1 MCSDGAQ
8 EIRDVSHCA
17 RGGYAPGV
25 WLVPHISTILGFL
38 LAVFLLSRIL
48 REHRPPASTMAW
60 LLSILL
66 VPYVGVPL
74 YFLIGGRKHR
84 RLAARK
90 NQLYAAMLPR
100 DDADALRAL
109 NPIERILLTGG
120 APRTSTGDRI
130 QLWSSGEETFAKIME
145 LFANAKTSIDVST
158 FILGGDPTG
167 LAVVER
173 LAARAAEGVRVRLL
187 LDGLFLFRIK
197 RKDLAKLT
205 RAGGSVAV
213 FMPLLRLPFR
223 GPANL
228 RNHRKIIVVD
238 GEIAV
243 VGGMNLADEYMGPFP
258 RPDRWQDVALKIEGP
273 AVAHIHNVFRSDW
286 SFASGE
292 PATPAAYPLLKRVGE
307 ANLQVVASGPDVAGD
322 TYYDAILTALFQ
334 ARERIWIA
342 TPYFIPDEAITRGLV
357 LAARRGVDVMLIVPE
372 RSNHLTADIAGG
384 SYLRQ
389 IERAGARVRPFRRGM
404 MHAKVTLI
412 DHDLAILGSANLD
425 MRSLFLD
432 YEIAAFIYT
441 RPEIEHFEQWFQSLL
456 RNCAPQLEEP
466 GTVRSLA
473 EDLGRLLAPLM

>member
-1 MCSDGAQ
+1 MVTLLD
-8 EIRDVSHCA
+8 
-17 RGGYAPGV
+17 V
-25 WLVPHISTILGFL
+25 WLVPHITTILGFL

-66 VPYVGVPL
+66 VPYLGVPL

-90 NQLYAAMLPR
+90 HQLYALPLPQ
-100 DDADALRAL
+100 DEVLSMQAL

-120 APRTSTGDRI
+120 APRTSTGDRV
-130 QLWSSGEETFAKIME
+130 QLWSTGEETFAHVME
-145 LFANAKTSIDVST
+145 LFRTAKTSIDVST
-158 FILGGDPTG
+158 FILGGDETG
-167 LAVVER
+167 LAVLQL
-173 LAARAAEGVRVRLL
+173 LAARAREGVQVRLL
-187 LDGLFLFRIK
+187 LDGLFLFRVK
-197 RKDLAKLT
+197 RRDLLTLT
-205 RAGGSVAV
+205 RAGGKVAV

-228 RNHRKIIVVD
+228 RNHRKIMVVD

-243 VGGMNLADEYMGPFP
+243 VGGMNLADEYMGPKP
-258 RPDRWQDVALKIEGP
+258 RPDRWQDVSLQIDGP

-286 SFASGE
+286 AFASGD
-292 PATPAAYPLLKRVGE
+292 PATPDAYPLLKRVGD
-307 ANLQVVASGPDVAGD
+307 ASLQVVASGPDVAGD

-357 LAARRGVDVMLIVPE
+357 LAARRGVDVMLIVPQ

-389 IERAGARVRPFRRGM
+389 IERAGARVRPFVPGM
-404 MHAKVTLI
+404 MHAKVTLV
-412 DHDLAILGSANLD
+412 DHDFAILGSANLD

-432 YEIAAFIYT
+432 YEIAVFIYT
-441 RPEIEHFEQWFQSLL
+441 TPEIACFEAWFEQLL
-456 RNCAPQLEEP
+456 RQCSDRLQEP
-466 GTVRSLA
+466 GTVRALA